1 MSSRLLKLLSDRVP
15 GSTPK
20 ITYRPADDLESL
32 FYIFLE
38 FTTVY
43 DGPGGEIS
51 DKGVHPANARR
62 WRKAFVTMDQDG
74 LGTSGILKEHF
85 IVSGDDNYKPT
96 PYFQACYPIL
106 EEWRKAIAS
115 TIAND
120 EGISHKQLRKIIQQG
135 LDKLSPVPAA
145 PLANRM
151 LPPAAPSTV
160 QDAPP
165 PSAFTMAKR

>member
-1 MSSRLLKLLSDRVP
+1 LGTRVP
-15 GSTPK
+15 SGSTPK

-51 DKGVHPANARR
+51 DKGVHPENARR

-74 LGTSGILKEHF
+74 LGTSGTLKREFIL
-85 IVSGDDNYKPT
+85 VGDNNYKPT

-115 TIAND
+115 TIDND
-120 EGISHKQLRKIIQQG
+120 EGISHERLRKIIQQG
-135 LDKLSPVPAA
+135 LDRLSPVPT
-145 PLANRM
+145 N
-151 LPPAAPSTV
+151 
-160 QDAPP
+160 
-165 PSAFTMAKR
+165 